1 MTNLTKLPND
11 LPIPIDDGGAAHL
24 TGMPLPDIA
33 LISTSGQNVNLRTL
47 KGRWVMYI
55 YPMTGKPNIPLP
67 NGWDEIPGAR
77 GCTPQ
82 SCGFRDH
89 YAELK
94 NLNTSVYG
102 LSVQTTEYQREAK
115 DRLHLPFQLLS
126 DSELL
131 LKDSLQLPT
140 FSISGMQLYK
150 RLTMIVDQ
158 GRIENVFYPVFPP
171 DRNADEVLA
180 WLRSNGAKDT

>member
-1 MTNLTKLPND
+1 MESFARRLT
-11 LPIPIDDGGAAHL
+11 
-24 TGMPLPDIA
+24 
-33 LISTSGQNVNLRTL
+33 
-47 KGRWVMYI
+47 
-55 YPMTGKPNIPLP
+55 
-67 NGWDEIPGAR
+67 
-77 GCTPQ
+77 
-82 SCGFRDH
+82 
-89 YAELK
+89 
-94 NLNTSVYG
+94 
-102 LSVQTTEYQREAK
+102 K
-115 DRLHLPFQLLS
+115 DRLHLQFQLLS